1 MNARVSRSSMAPRA
15 SRDDVQR
22 RFILAREHYGAGR
35 LDEAERALRKVLKRA
50 PKAPEALHLMGLIA
64 ARRGSTEAAE
74 QWLRQCTVAAPD
86 HLPAHINL
94 GNLHLSRRDPAAA
107 EACYTAA
114 IRLEPRHPVAHYNR
128 GCCLSALGRLQDAMD
143 AYRKSIRL
151 KPDFAEPAINL
162 ASVLC
167 ECERYSEAEA
177 IYRDLTRRYP
187 ERDEVRLQL
196 GKVCHLTGRLGEARE
211 HYAAILRASPDHAGA
226 RLALASA
233 LLVDHRVADA
243 AELIKQAGASG
254 GARKTEFLIT
264 LASLRAAQGDP
275 RSAIKHLTDAI
286 EAGAA
291 SPQHFLTLADLYGE
305 IRDRAKAVAVLE
317 QSLARFGERPAGL
330 LPALV
335 VNQRYLCDWRGSE
348 ERLGRLLEQLRGP
361 SPPPISV
368 FAALFL
374 PGLSASEL
382 QRLTRAE
389 ARRFDALAASA
400 LPTRSSA
407 ASSARRLRIGYL
419 SADLHEHA
427 TAYLT
432 ASVFE
437 AHDRERFEI
446 FAYSYGPDDQSATRR
461 RLIDAFEHFIDIRE
475 LSHTQAATRIRDD
488 EIDILVDLKGY
499 TRGARTEILALRP
512 APIQVNWLGYP
523 GTMAVPFMDYLI
535 ADRVVIPP
543 EQASSYDEALA
554 YLPDA
559 YAPVDPRRSV
569 AETPGRA
576 AAGLPEEGFVFC
588 CFNNPRKIT
597 PEMFERWCRLLHAVP
612 GALLW
617 LFASQDA
624 VIENLRKEAERRE
637 IDPLRLVLAPR
648 VSQPEHLARLAL
660 ADLMLDTL
668 PYNAHT
674 TASDA
679 LWMGVPVLTCVG
691 DTFASRVAAS
701 LLRAAGLPELI
712 TSSLDAYEAEALR
725 LATDPLALAGVRQR
739 LALARETT
747 PYFDPAGF
755 ARQLETLY
763 ARMRARL
770 DSGQAPKMLMPDQGQ
785 TSGV

>member
-1 MNARVSRSSMAPRA
+1 MKSRVSKSLMAPQPP
-15 SRDDVQR
+15 RDDVRR
-22 RFILAREHYGAGR
+22 RFMQAREHYGAGR

-50 PKAPEALHLMGLIA
+50 PKAPQALALMGQIA
-64 ARRGSTEAAE
+64 ARRGSLEEAE

-86 HLPAHINL
+86 HLPARINL
-94 GNLHLSRRDPAAA
+94 GNLLLSRGDPAAA

-143 AYRKSIRL
+143 AYRESIRL

-167 ECERYSEAEA
+167 ECERYAEAEA
-177 IYRDLTRRYP
+177 IYRDLIRTHPGRA
-187 ERDEVRLQL
+187 DVRLQL
-196 GKVCHLTGRLGEARE
+196 GKVCHLTGRFGEARE
-211 HYAAILRASPDHAGA
+211 HYEAILRASPNNAGA

-233 LLVDHRVADA
+233 LLVDHRVAEA
-243 AELIKQAGASG
+243 GELIKQAGSSG
-254 GARKTEFLIT
+254 GARKTELLIA

-291 SPQHFLTLADLYGE
+291 APQHFLTLAGWYGE

-361 SPPPISV
+361 SPPPISA

-374 PGLSASEL
+374 PGLTASDL

-389 ARRFDALAASA
+389 ARRFDA
-400 LPTRSSA
+400 SA
-407 ASSARRLRIGYL
+407 ASVLPARSSVAPSPRRLRIGYL

-437 AHDRERFEI
+437 AHDRERFEV

-461 RLIDAFEHFIDIRE
+461 RLIDAFEHFVDIRE
-475 LSHTQAATRIRDD
+475 LGHTQAATRIRDD

-535 ADRVVIPP
+535 ADPVVIPP

-559 YAPVDPRRSV
+559 YAPVDPHRHI
-569 AETPGRA
+569 AETPRRA
-576 AAGLPEEGFVFC
+576 AAGLPDDGFVFC

-597 PEMFERWCRLLHAVP
+597 PEVFERWCRLLQAVP
-612 GALLW
+612 GSLLW

-624 VIENLRKEAERRE
+624 AIDNLKQEAERRG
-637 IDPLRLVLAPR
+637 IDPRRLVLAQR
-648 VSQPEHLARLAL
+648 VPQPEHLARLAL

-701 LLRAAGLPELI
+701 LLHAAGLPELI
-712 TSSLDAYEAEALR
+712 TSSLDAYEAKALR
-725 LATDPLALAGVRQR
+725 LATDPLALAEVRQR
-739 LALARETT
+739 LALARETA
-747 PYFDPAGF
+747 PYFDPSGF
-755 ARQLETLY
+755 ARHLEALY
-763 ARMRARL
+763 VRMHERL
-770 DSGQAPKMLMPDQGQ
+770 AAGLVPQMLVPDQGQ
-785 TSGV
+785 ASGV